1 MKMIVAQLNDM
12 LKISMKAF
20 NEYIMSTP
28 TKSGLTTLIQK
39 FFL

>member
-1 MKMIVAQLNDM
+1 MIVVQLNDM
-12 LKISMKAF
+12 LNISMKAF

>member
-1 MKMIVAQLNDM
+1 MIVAQLNDM

-28 TKSGLTTLIQK
+28 TKSSLTTLIQK
-39 FFL
+39 CFL